1 MTSVLKA
8 EAELAEPGVLASGEG
23 QDESPG
29 GGERVCGVLK
39 QERAWRALGSGEWP
53 ASGAVSKGVSGGV
66 GLKEE
71 ASPILRGSYRK

>member
-1 MTSVLKA
+1 MTSVPKA

-29 GGERVCGVLK
+29 GGDRVCGVLK
-39 QERAWRALGSGEWP
+39 QDRAWRALGSGEWP

-66 GLKEE
+66 GVTEE
-71 ASPILRGSYRK
+71 ASPILWGFYRK